1 MDNDGDF
8 FGDILFDSTS
18 CNVLVGYVE
27 NSDDCNDVNAEI
39 NPLMSEVCNGIDD
52 NCNIEVDEGLTIYT
66 MYADVD
72 GDTFGNP
79 DAAVD
84 TCIETIAG
92 YVNNSLDCNDTIADI
107 YPGAIELCNYLD
119 DDCDGLADE
128 NLTYI
133 LSYQD
138 NDGDNY
144 GNPLIDSL
152 SCELPIGYVED
163 DTDCDDTNGDIY
175 PGAEEVLNGLD
186 DDCDKLADEG
196 LSIENLD
203 YGFNIYP
210 NPTQDFIYISN
221 TLGLESSYSIST
233 TQGGVLLN
241 ETYFTSIVIIDVKNY
256 ASGMYLLIIQ
266 TEFGILTHTFIKK

>member
-1 MDNDGDF
+1 
-8 FGDILFDSTS
+8 
-18 CNVLVGYVE
+18 
-27 NSDDCNDVNAEI
+27 
-39 NPLMSEVCNGIDD
+39 
-52 NCNIEVDEGLTIYT
+52 
-66 MYADVD
+66 
-72 GDTFGNP
+72 
-79 DAAVD
+79 
-84 TCIETIAG
+84 
-92 YVNNSLDCNDTIADI
+92 
-107 YPGAIELCNYLD
+107 
-119 DDCDGLADE
+119 
-128 NLTYI
+128 
-133 LSYQD
+133 
-138 NDGDNY
+138 
-144 GNPLIDSL
+144 
-152 SCELPIGYVED
+152 LPIGYVED